1 MILVSEEIVEVA
13 DHRLCDSALTLAF
26 SVLGKRWNGLI
37 LGVLGTG
44 PASFGILRKAVTG
57 ISDTVL
63 SERLSEL
70 AEAGLISRSV
80 TDGPPVSVSYE
91 LTTAGVDLSPLLTQL
106 GSWAR
111 EHMQPTA

>member
-1 MILVSEEIVEVA
+1 M
-13 DHRLCDSALTLAF
+13 CDSALTLAF

-37 LGVLGTG
+37 LGVLGSG
-44 PASFGILRKAVTG
+44 PASFGVLRKAVTG

-70 AEAGLISRSV
+70 AEAGLIRRSV

-91 LTTAGVDLSPLLTQL
+91 LTPSGIDLSPLLTKL
-106 GSWAR
+106 ASWAR
-111 EHMQPTA
+111 ENMRAAV

>member
-1 MILVSEEIVEVA
+1 
-13 DHRLCDSALTLAF
+13 
-26 SVLGKRWNGLI
+26 
-37 LGVLGTG
+37 
-44 PASFGILRKAVTG
+44 
-57 ISDTVL
+57 L

-111 EHMQPTA
+111 EHMHPTA